1 MASNN
6 LILGPSLGTSS
17 FVWSKT
23 QPLLPQGLQVG
34 NYELPGHGPQTAAP
48 GPVSVSGLAD
58 QVIELADALQMDTF
72 HYAGISLSGAVGLDL
87 ALRYADRLDSIAVV
101 CSAAKFGERQAWLD
115 RAAQV
120 RKQGTP
126 VLVEGSA
133 QRWFAPGFIE
143 RDPDS
148 VSQLLHDLSD
158 ADNDAYAYLC
168 DALADYD
175 LRDRLSE
182 ISVPTLVLSGEHDPA
197 TPPETG
203 RAVADPISG
212 AAFQLITDAS
222 HLAPIEQPEQV
233 AEAMTSFIKERQ

>member
-23 QPLLPQGLQVG
+23 QPLLPQGLQVS
-34 NYELPGHGPQTAAP
+34 NYELPGHGPQAATS
-48 GPVSVSGLAD
+48 GPVSVSDLAD
-58 QVIELADALQMDTF
+58 QVIELADTLQMDTF

-87 ALRYADRLDSIAVV
+87 ALRYANRLDSVAVV
-101 CSAAKFGERQAWLD
+101 CSAAKFGERQTWLD
-115 RAAQV
+115 RAEQV

-143 RDPDS
+143 RDPDA

-158 ADNDAYAYLC
+158 ADNDSYAYLC

-175 LRDRLSE
+175 LRERLRDV
-182 ISVPTLVLSGEHDPA
+182 SVPTLVLSGEHDPV

-203 RAVADPISG
+203 RSVAGPIPDS
-212 AAFQLITDAS
+212 AYQTITDAS

-233 AEAMTSFIKERQ
+233 AQVMTDFIKGRQ

>member
-23 QPLLPQGLQVG
+23 QPLLPQSLQV
-34 NYELPGHGPQTAAP
+34 NNFELPGHGPQTPAP
-48 GPVSVSGLAD
+48 GPVSISDIAD
-58 QVIELADALQMDTF
+58 QVIELADTLQMDTF
-72 HYAGISLSGAVGLDL
+72 HYVGISLSGSVGLDL
-87 ALRYADRLDSIAVV
+87 ALRYPGRLDSLAVV

-115 RAAQV
+115 RAEQV
-120 RKQGTP
+120 RAQGTA

-158 ADNDAYAYLC
+158 ADNDSYAYLC
-168 DALADYD
+168 DALADFD
-175 LRDRLSE
+175 LRERLSDVN
-182 ISVPTLVLSGEHDPA
+182 VPTLVLSGEHDPVA
-197 TPPETG
+197 PPETG
-203 RAVADPISG
+203 RSVAEPISG
-212 AAFQLITDAS
+212 AGYQTITDAS
-222 HLAPIEQPEQV
+222 HLAPIEQPDQV
-233 AEAMTSFIKERQ
+233 AQAMAGFIQERK